1 VKSHPPP
8 GVVQTQQRHSGVS
21 LFNLYV
27 HADAIRNNGASF
39 FNFYVNAV
47 RGEGR
52 SEWEGRSELSPATEP
67 ELSLIAEGL
76 IAEAEPA
83 ISMYPGKGKQTTGN
97 VLLVAS
103 TPYYIYVKEE
113 FKAEIIAKIDEIRGV
128 PHLPSSNKHALLSKN
143 FTMITPQ
150 FVQVLQDAFVDSV
163 IIVGYGQ
170 KTPLISLKSMLD
182 WH

>member
-1 VKSHPPP
+1 MKSHPPP
-8 GVVQTQQRHSGVS
+8 RGCPNSTTPQQRLSFQS
-21 LFNLYV
+21 LRPRRRYPQQWCL
-27 HADAIRNNGASF
+27 F
-39 FNFYVNAV
+39 FNFYVNAA

-52 SEWEGRSELSPATEP
+52 SEWEGRSELSTAAEP
-67 ELSLIAEGL
+67 EFSLIAESL
-76 IAEAEPA
+76 IAEAEPT

-143 FTMITPQ
+143 ITMVTPQ